1 MLTDYHCHILPG
13 LDDGA
18 ESVEMSLEMLEVM
31 KSYGVERIVATSHF
45 YAHRERSVERFLEK
59 RQQAYEKLMAAAPPI
74 KNIILGAEVA
84 IEKDLSEIKN
94 IEKLAIQ
101 GTDLIL
107 LEFPYKEFS
116 NWMVEEIEN
125 VAATFGLTPIVA
137 HVHRYFPF
145 YTKSDYEK
153 VLQADAVFQI
163 NAEAFGT
170 FKESGLVK
178 KLIKNEFSLVFGS
191 DAHNVSD
198 RKPNLNIAVKKLAKY
213 EGILDKSNSL
223 IDRHFIK

>member
-1 MLTDYHCHILPG
+1 
-13 LDDGA
+13 
-18 ESVEMSLEMLEVM
+18 MSQEMLEIM
-31 KSYGVERIVATSHF
+31 KSYGAERIIATSHF

-59 RQQAYEKLMAAAPPI
+59 RQQAYEKLMAANPPV

-84 IEKDLSEIKN
+84 IEKDLSEIKD

-116 NWMVEEIEN
+116 NWMIEEIEN
-125 VAATFGLTPIVA
+125 VSSAFRLTPIVA

-153 VLQADAVFQI
+153 VLQTDAIFQI

-178 KLIKNEFSLVFGS
+178 KMIKNDFTLVFGS
-191 DAHNVSD
+191 DAHNLSD
-198 RKPNLNIAVKKLAKY
+198 RKPNLNSAVKKLAKY
-213 EGILDKSNSL
+213 EGVLEKSDSL